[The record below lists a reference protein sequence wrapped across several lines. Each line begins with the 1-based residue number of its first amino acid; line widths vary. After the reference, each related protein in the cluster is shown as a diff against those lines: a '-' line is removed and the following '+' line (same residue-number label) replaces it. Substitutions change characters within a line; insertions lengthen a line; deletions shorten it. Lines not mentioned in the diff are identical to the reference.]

1 VTAYSSVPMETS
13 TKTEDRSMLIGT
25 LQMIAG
31 ALMLSFSAVFVKWA
45 HVGPTM
51 AGFYRMF
58 FGALILM
65 GAILVKNE
73 RLFHGSHHL
82 KTVLICGLLF
92 ALDIT
97 LWHRSIHFIGPG
109 LATLMANFQVFF
121 LALFGMIIL
130 REKSTWKLFVSI
142 PTAILGLYLIVA
154 PNWNALGGE
163 YRAGVVLALLTAIS
177 YATYILVLR
186 NFQFKFTVSPL
197 STIGLI
203 SLITSFI
210 LALESLAINES
221 FLIPDLQSWLALVGY
236 GLFPQVLGWVLISKG
251 LPKIEA
257 SRAGL
262 ILLLQP
268 TFAFVWDILFFS
280 RATTWLELL
289 GALIALFAIYMGVT
303 AKKG

>member
-1 VTAYSSVPMETS
+1 MTRAEN
-13 TKTEDRSMLIGT
+13 TKLSPAWIGT

-31 ALMLSFSAVFVKWA
+31 AVMLSFSAVFVKWA
-45 HVGPTM
+45 HVGPTI

-58 FGALILM
+58 FGALLLL
-65 GAILVKNE
+65 GAILVKKE
-73 RLFHGSHHL
+73 RLYHGSHHL
-82 KTVLICGLLF
+82 KTVFICGLLF

-109 LATLMANFQVFF
+109 LSTLMANFQVFF
-121 LALFGMIIL
+121 LAIFGMNLIK
-130 REKSTWKLFVSI
+130 EKFNWKFFVSI

-177 YATYILVLR
+177 YPAYILVLR
-186 NFQFKFTVSPL
+186 NFQSKFTVSAL
-197 STIGLI
+197 STIGLV
-203 SLITSFI
+203 SLITAFI
-210 LALESLAINES
+210 LALEALVINES
-221 FLIPDLQSWLALVGY
+221 FVIPDVQSWFALVGY

-280 RATTWLELL
+280 RATTLLELL
-289 GALIALFAIYMGVT
+289 GALIALFAIYLGVT
-303 AKKG
+303 EKKE

>member
-1 VTAYSSVPMETS
+1 MTRAEN
-13 TKTEDRSMLIGT
+13 TKLSPAWIGT

-31 ALMLSFSAVFVKWA
+31 AVMLSFSAVFVKWA
-45 HVGPTM
+45 HVGPTI

-58 FGALILM
+58 FGALLLL
-65 GAILVKNE
+65 GAILVKKE

-82 KTVLICGLLF
+82 MTVFICGLLF

-109 LATLMANFQVFF
+109 LSTLMANFQVFF

-130 REKSTWKLFVSI
+130 KEKFNWKFFVSI

-177 YATYILVLR
+177 YAAYILVLR
-186 NFQFKFTVSPL
+186 NFQSKFTVSAL
-197 STIGLI
+197 STIGLV
-203 SLITSFI
+203 SLITAFI
-210 LALESLAINES
+210 LALEALVINES
-221 FLIPDLQSWLALVGY
+221 FVIPDVQSWFALVGY

-280 RATTWLELL
+280 RATTLLELL
-289 GALIALFAIYMGVT
+289 GALMALFAIYMGVT
-303 AKKG
+303 AKKE

>member
-1 VTAYSSVPMETS
+1 MEAA
-13 TKTEDRSMLIGT
+13 TETRNRRMLIGT
-25 LQMIAG
+25 LQMIVG
-31 ALMLSFSAVFVKWA
+31 AVMVSFSAIFVKWA

-51 AGFYRMF
+51 SGFYRMF

-65 GAILVKNE
+65 GAILVRNE
-73 RLFHGSHHL
+73 RLFQGSYHV
-82 KTVLICGLLF
+82 KTVVVCGLLF

-130 REKSTWKLFVSI
+130 KEKSSWKLFVSI
-142 PTAILGLYLIVA
+142 PAAILGLYLIVA

-163 YRAGVVLALLTAIS
+163 YKAGVVLALLTAFS
-177 YATYILVLR
+177 YAVYILLLR
-186 NFQFKFTVSPL
+186 NFQSKFTVSPL
-197 STIGLI
+197 PTIGLI
-203 SLITSFI
+203 SLIAAFV
-210 LALESLAINES
+210 LALESLVVNES
-221 FLIPDLQSWLALVGY
+221 FVIPDVQSWLALLGY
-236 GLFPQVLGWVLISKG
+236 GLFPQVLGWVFISKG

-268 TFAFVWDILFFS
+268 TFAFVWDTLFFS

-303 AKKG
+303 AKKV

>member
-1 VTAYSSVPMETS
+1 
-13 TKTEDRSMLIGT
+13 
-25 LQMIAG
+25 
-31 ALMLSFSAVFVKWA
+31 
-45 HVGPTM
+45 
-51 AGFYRMF
+51 MF
-58 FGALILM
+58 FGALLLL
-65 GAILVKNE
+65 GAILVKKE

-82 KTVLICGLLF
+82 KTVCICGLLF

-109 LATLMANFQVFF
+109 LSTLMANFQVFF

-130 REKSTWKLFVSI
+130 KEKSNWKLFVSI

-177 YATYILVLR
+177 YAAYILVLR
-186 NFQFKFTVSPL
+186 NFQSKFTVSSL
-197 STIGLI
+197 STIGLV
-203 SLITSFI
+203 SLITAFI
-210 LALESLAINES
+210 LALEALVINES
-221 FLIPDLQSWLALVGY
+221 FVIPDVQSWFALAGY

-268 TFAFVWDILFFS
+268 TFAFVWDILFFN

-289 GALIALFAIYMGVT
+289 GALMALFAIYLGVT
-303 AKKG
+303 AKKE

>member
-1 VTAYSSVPMETS
+1 META
-13 TKTEDRSMLIGT
+13 TKTKERWRLIGT

-31 ALMLSFSAVFVKWA
+31 AVMLSFSAVFVKWA

-58 FGALILM
+58 FGALLLL
-65 GAILVKNE
+65 GALLIKKE

-82 KTVLICGLLF
+82 KTVFICGLLF

-130 REKSTWKLFVSI
+130 KEKSSSKLFVSI
-142 PTAILGLYLIVA
+142 PTAILGLYLIVS
-154 PNWNALGGE
+154 PNWNDLGGG
-163 YRAGVVLALLTAIS
+163 YRAGVVLALIAAIS
-177 YATYILVLR
+177 YAGYILVLR
-186 NFQFKFTVSPL
+186 NFQSKFTVSAL
-197 STIGLI
+197 STIGLVA
-203 SLITSFI
+203 LITSFI
-210 LALESLAINES
+210 LALEALAINES
-221 FLIPDLQSWLALVGY
+221 FVIPDPQSWFALVGY
-236 GLFPQVLGWVLISKG
+236 GLFSQVLGWVLISKG

-280 RATTWLELL
+280 RATTGLELL
-289 GALIALFAIYMGVT
+289 GAMMALFAIYQGVT
-303 AKKG
+303 AKKE

>member
-1 VTAYSSVPMETS
+1 META
-13 TKTEDRSMLIGT
+13 TNTRDRRMLIGT

-31 ALMLSFSAVFVKWA
+31 AVMLSFSAVFVKWA

-58 FGALILM
+58 FGALFLL
-65 GAILVKNE
+65 GALLVKKE

-82 KTVLICGLLF
+82 KTVFICGLLF

-130 REKSTWKLFVSI
+130 KEKSNWKFFVSV

-154 PNWNALGGE
+154 PNWNALGVE
-163 YRAGVVLALLTAIS
+163 YRAGVVLALLAAIS
-177 YATYILVLR
+177 YAGYILVLR
-186 NFQFKFTVSPL
+186 NFQSKFSVSAL

-203 SLITSFI
+203 ALITSFI
-210 LALESLAINES
+210 LALEALAINES
-221 FLIPDLQSWLALVGY
+221 FVIPDSQSWFALVGY
-236 GLFPQVLGWVLISKG
+236 GLFSQVLGWVLISKG

-280 RATTWLELL
+280 RATTLLELL
-289 GALIALFAIYMGVT
+289 GALMALFAIYMGVT
-303 AKKG
+303 AKKE

>member
-1 VTAYSSVPMETS
+1 META
-13 TKTEDRSMLIGT
+13 TKTKDRWRLIGT

-31 ALMLSFSAVFVKWA
+31 AVMLSFSAVFVKWA

-58 FGALILM
+58 FGALLLL
-65 GAILVKNE
+65 GALLIKKE

-82 KTVLICGLLF
+82 KTVFICGLLF

-130 REKSTWKLFVSI
+130 KEKSSSKLFVSI
-142 PTAILGLYLIVA
+142 PTAILGLYLIVS
-154 PNWNALGGE
+154 PNWNDLGGG
-163 YRAGVVLALLTAIS
+163 YRAGVVLALIAAIS
-177 YATYILVLR
+177 YAGYILVLR
-186 NFQFKFTVSPL
+186 NFQSKFTVSAL
-197 STIGLI
+197 STIGLVA
-203 SLITSFI
+203 LITSFI
-210 LALESLAINES
+210 LALEALAINES
-221 FLIPDLQSWLALVGY
+221 FVIPDPQSWFALVGY
-236 GLFPQVLGWVLISKG
+236 GLFSQVLGWVLISKG

-280 RATTWLELL
+280 RATTGLELL
-289 GALIALFAIYMGVT
+289 GALMALFAIYLGVT
-303 AKKG
+303 AKKE

>member
-1 VTAYSSVPMETS
+1 MALMGTTIK
-13 TKTEDRSMLIGT
+13 TKLTPAWVGT

-45 HVGPTM
+45 HVGPT
-51 AGFYRMF
+51 ASGFYRMF
-58 FGALILM
+58 FGALILL
-65 GAILVKNE
+65 GAVLVRKE

-82 KTVLICGLLF
+82 KIVFICGLLF

-121 LALFGMIIL
+121 LALFGMTIL
-130 REKSTWKLFVSI
+130 KEKSNWKFFVAV
-142 PTAILGLYLIVA
+142 PTAVFGLYLIVA
-154 PNWNALGGE
+154 PNWNAMGDE
-163 YRAGVVLALLTAIS
+163 YRAGVVLALVAAVS
-177 YATYILVLR
+177 YAGYILVLR
-186 NFQFKFTVSPL
+186 NFQSKFSVSAF

-203 SLITSFI
+203 ALITSAV
-210 LALESLAINES
+210 LALEALIIDESLV
-221 FLIPDLQSWLALVGY
+221 IPDLQSWFALLGY
-236 GLFPQVLGWVLISKG
+236 GLFSQVLAWVLISSG

-268 TFAFVWDILFFS
+268 TFSFVWDILFFN
-280 RATTWLELL
+280 RPTTWLEVL
-289 GALIALFAIYMGVT
+289 GALMALFAIYMGVT
-303 AKKG
+303 AKKA

>member
-1 VTAYSSVPMETS
+1 META
-13 TKTEDRSMLIGT
+13 TKTKERWRLIGT

-31 ALMLSFSAVFVKWA
+31 AVMLSFSAVFVKWA

-58 FGALILM
+58 FGALFLL
-65 GAILVKNE
+65 GALLVKKE

-82 KTVLICGLLF
+82 KTVFICGLLF

-130 REKSTWKLFVSI
+130 KEKSNWKFFVSV
-142 PTAILGLYLIVA
+142 PTAILGLYLIGA
-154 PNWNALGGE
+154 PNWNALGVE
-163 YRAGVVLALLTAIS
+163 YRAGVVLALLAAIS
-177 YATYILVLR
+177 YAGYILVLR
-186 NFQFKFTVSPL
+186 NFQSKFSVSAL

-203 SLITSFI
+203 ALITSFI
-210 LALESLAINES
+210 LALEALAINES
-221 FLIPDLQSWLALVGY
+221 FVIPDSQSWFALVGY
-236 GLFPQVLGWVLISKG
+236 GLFSQVLGWVLISKG

-280 RATTWLELL
+280 RATTWLELS
-289 GALIALFAIYMGVT
+289 GALMALFAIYMGVT
-303 AKKG
+303 AKKE

>member
-1 VTAYSSVPMETS
+1 MGTP
-13 TKTEDRSMLIGT
+13 TKTKDRRMLIGT
-25 LQMIAG
+25 LQMSAG

-45 HVGPTM
+45 HVGPTT

-58 FGALILM
+58 FGALLLL
-65 GAILVKNE
+65 GAVLVRKE

-82 KTVLICGLLF
+82 KIVFICGLLF

-121 LALFGMIIL
+121 LALFGLIIL
-130 REKSTWKLFVSI
+130 KEKASSKLFVSI
-142 PTAILGLYLIVA
+142 PTAIFGLYLIVG

-163 YRAGVVLALLTAIS
+163 YRAGVVLALLAAIS
-177 YATYILVLR
+177 YAGYILVLR
-186 NFQFKFTVSPL
+186 NFQSKFTVSAF

-203 SLITSFI
+203 ALITAFI
-210 LALESLAINES
+210 LALEVLVINES
-221 FLIPDLQSWLALVGY
+221 FVIPDAPSWFALAGY
-236 GLFPQVLGWVLISKG
+236 GLFSQVLGWVLISKG
-251 LPKIEA
+251 LPQIEA

-280 RATTWLELL
+280 RAVTWLELS
-289 GALIALFAIYMGVT
+289 GALMALFAIYMGVT
-303 AKKG
+303 AKKE

>member
-1 VTAYSSVPMETS
+1 META
-13 TKTEDRSMLIGT
+13 TETRHRRMLIGT

-58 FGALILM
+58 FGALLLL
-65 GAILVKNE
+65 GAILVKKE

-82 KTVLICGLLF
+82 KTVFICGLLF

-130 REKSTWKLFVSI
+130 KEKSNWKLFVSI

-177 YATYILVLR
+177 YAAYILVLR
-186 NFQFKFTVSPL
+186 NFQSKFTVSAL
-197 STIGLI
+197 STIGLV
-203 SLITSFI
+203 SLITAFI
-210 LALESLAINES
+210 LALEAVAINES
-221 FLIPDLQSWLALVGY
+221 FVIPDVQSWLALVGY

-289 GALIALFAIYMGVT
+289 GALMALFAIYLGVT
-303 AKKG
+303 AKKE

>member
-1 VTAYSSVPMETS
+1 MTRAEN
-13 TKTEDRSMLIGT
+13 TKLSPAWIGT

-31 ALMLSFSAVFVKWA
+31 AVMLSFSAVFVKWA
-45 HVGPTM
+45 HVGPTI

-58 FGALILM
+58 FGALLLL
-65 GAILVKNE
+65 GAILVKKE
-73 RLFHGSHHL
+73 RLYHGSHHL
-82 KTVLICGLLF
+82 KTVFICGLLF

-109 LATLMANFQVFF
+109 LSTLMANFQVFF

-130 REKSTWKLFVSI
+130 KEKFNWKFFVSI

-177 YATYILVLR
+177 YAAYILVLR
-186 NFQFKFTVSPL
+186 NFQSKFTVSAL
-197 STIGLI
+197 STIGLV
-203 SLITSFI
+203 SLITAFI
-210 LALESLAINES
+210 LALEALVINES
-221 FLIPDLQSWLALVGY
+221 FVIPDVQSWFALVGY

-280 RATTWLELL
+280 RATTLLELL
-289 GALIALFAIYMGVT
+289 GALIALFAIYLGVT
-303 AKKG
+303 EKKE

>member
-1 VTAYSSVPMETS
+1 MTRAEN
-13 TKTEDRSMLIGT
+13 TKLSPAWIGT

-31 ALMLSFSAVFVKWA
+31 AVMLSFSAVFVKWA
-45 HVGPTM
+45 HVGPTI

-58 FGALILM
+58 FGALLLL
-65 GAILVKNE
+65 GAILVKKE
-73 RLFHGSHHL
+73 RLYHGSHHL
-82 KTVLICGLLF
+82 KTVFICGLLF

-109 LATLMANFQVFF
+109 LSTLMANFQVFF

-130 REKSTWKLFVSI
+130 KEKSNWKFFVSI

-177 YATYILVLR
+177 YAAYILVLR
-186 NFQFKFTVSPL
+186 NFQSKFTVSAL
-197 STIGLI
+197 STIGLV
-203 SLITSFI
+203 SLITAFI
-210 LALESLAINES
+210 LALEALVINES
-221 FLIPDLQSWLALVGY
+221 FVIPDVQSWFALVGY

-280 RATTWLELL
+280 RATTLLELL
-289 GALIALFAIYMGVT
+289 GALIALFAIYLGVT
-303 AKKG
+303 EKKE

>member
-1 VTAYSSVPMETS
+1 MTRAEN
-13 TKTEDRSMLIGT
+13 TKLSPAWIGT

-31 ALMLSFSAVFVKWA
+31 SVMLSFSAVFVKCA
-45 HVGPTM
+45 HVGPTI

-58 FGALILM
+58 FGALLLL
-65 GAILVKNE
+65 GAILVKKE

-82 KTVLICGLLF
+82 KTVFICGLLF

-109 LATLMANFQVFF
+109 LSTLMANFQVFF
-121 LALFGMIIL
+121 LALFGMLIL
-130 REKSTWKLFVSI
+130 KEKFNWKFFVSI

-177 YATYILVLR
+177 YAAYILVLR
-186 NFQFKFTVSPL
+186 NFQSKFAVSAL
-197 STIGLI
+197 STIGLV
-203 SLITSFI
+203 SLITAFI
-210 LALESLAINES
+210 LALEALVINES
-221 FLIPDLQSWLALVGY
+221 FVIPDVQSWFALVGY

-251 LPKIEA
+251 LPNIEA

-280 RATTWLELL
+280 RPTTLLELL
-289 GALIALFAIYMGVT
+289 GALIALFAIYLGVT
-303 AKKG
+303 VKKE

>member
-1 VTAYSSVPMETS
+1 MTRVEN
-13 TKTEDRSMLIGT
+13 TKLSPAWIGT

-31 ALMLSFSAVFVKWA
+31 AVMLSFSAVFVKWA

-58 FGALILM
+58 FGGLILL
-65 GAILVKNE
+65 GAILVKKE

-82 KTVLICGLLF
+82 KTVFICGLLF

-109 LATLMANFQVFF
+109 LSTLMANFQVFF

-130 REKSTWKLFVSI
+130 KEKSNWKFFVSI
-142 PTAILGLYLIVA
+142 PAAILGLYLIVA
-154 PNWNALGGE
+154 PNWNALGQE

-186 NFQFKFTVSPL
+186 NFQSKFTVSAL
-197 STIGLI
+197 STIGLV
-203 SLITSFI
+203 SLITAFI
-210 LALESLAINES
+210 LALEALVINES
-221 FLIPDLQSWLALVGY
+221 FVIPDVQSWFALVGY
-236 GLFPQVLGWVLISKG
+236 GLFPQVLGWVLISRG

-262 ILLLQP
+262 IMPLS
-268 TFAFVWDILFFS
+268 I
-280 RATTWLELL
+280 
-289 GALIALFAIYMGVT
+289 I
-303 AKKG
+303 

>member
-1 VTAYSSVPMETS
+1 
-13 TKTEDRSMLIGT
+13 MLIGT

-58 FGALILM
+58 FGALILL
-65 GAILVKNE
+65 GAILVKKE
-73 RLFHGSHHL
+73 RLFHGSHHM
-82 KTVLICGLLF
+82 KTVFICGLLF
-92 ALDIT
+92 ALDLT

-121 LALFGMIIL
+121 LALFGTIIL
-130 REKSTWKLFVSI
+130 KEKSGWKLFVSI

-154 PNWNALGGE
+154 PNWSALGEE
-163 YRAGVVLALLTAIS
+163 YRAGVTIALLAAIS
-177 YATYILVLR
+177 YAAYILVLR
-186 NFQFKFTVSPL
+186 NFQSKFTVSAL
-197 STIGLI
+197 STIGLVA
-203 SLITSFI
+203 LIASFI
-210 LALESLAINES
+210 LALEALVINES
-221 FLIPDLQSWLALVGY
+221 FVIPDLQSWFALVGY
-236 GLFPQVLGWVLISKG
+236 GLFSQVLGWVLISKG

-268 TFAFVWDILFFS
+268 TFSFVWDILFFS
-280 RATTWLELL
+280 RATTWLEIL
-289 GALIALFAIYMGVT
+289 GALMALFAIYLGVT
-303 AKKG
+303 AKKE